1 MLTRM
6 HPVTRTLGMIKSEFK
21 NIKFALRLSFYDLD
35 KSPISRNCD
44 SCVRRKNGKKIW
56 HFTTV
61 LRQTKTWLNRLCKSF
76 TQNAFLSTAIFS
88 TGTGSFDEKVL
99 ATMSSTERQ
108 RQVRLPNPNFILL
121 CFSVWAWLYNQNN
134 AVSDYLLLSPIG
146 FTEKLS
152 FVYHHLF
159 IFSCEVFLFQKQPIM
174 YRL

>member
-6 HPVTRTLGMIKSEFK
+6 HPVTRTFGMIKSEFK

-35 KSPISRNCD
+35 RSPISRNCD

-88 TGTGSFDEKVL
+88 IGTGSFDEKVL

-108 RQVRLPNPNFILL
+108 RQVRLLTLYYCVTRSEHDFTTKTMLFQITFPSAQLASLKNF
-121 CFSVWAWLYNQNN
+121 
-134 AVSDYLLLSPIG
+134 P
-146 FTEKLS
+146 
-152 FVYHHLF
+152 LF
-159 IFSCEVFLFQKQPIM
+159 IIICLSLVVRFFCSRSNQ
-174 YRL
+174 

>member
-21 NIKFALRLSFYDLD
+21 NIKFALRLSFHDLD

-56 HFTTV
+56 HFTTFCGRQRPDWTV
-61 LRQTKTWLNRLCKSF
+61 CAKVSLRM
-76 TQNAFLSTAIFS
+76 LSYLFS
-88 TGTGSFDEKVL
+88 IGTGSFDEKVL

-121 CFSVWAWLYNQNN
+121 CFSVWAWHYNQNN
-134 AVSDYLLLSPIG
+134 AVSDYLPLSPIG

-159 IFSCEVFLFQKQPIM
+159 IFSCEVFLFQEQPIM